1 MIIEITESSLSLF
14 SRLFSLGHLRIHILR
29 NHSHPNRNP
38 EDLIE
43 RPLWKVPVKV
53 PPLLPAI
60 ILVI

>member
-14 SRLFSLGHLRIHILR
+14 SRLFSPGNHLEITVIRIGI
-29 NHSHPNRNP
+29 P

-43 RPLWKVPVKV
+43 RTLWKVPVKV
-53 PPLLPAI
+53 PPLLPPI